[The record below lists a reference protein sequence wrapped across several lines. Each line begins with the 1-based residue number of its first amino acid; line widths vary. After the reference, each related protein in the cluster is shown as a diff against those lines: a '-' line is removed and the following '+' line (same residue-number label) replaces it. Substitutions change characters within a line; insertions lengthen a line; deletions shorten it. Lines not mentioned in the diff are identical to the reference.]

1 MRRILLNTLMMS
13 LTYSFYSQQ
22 KILVSQPEYRVLYT
36 HYDNKI
42 ECLSNVSDSIY
53 ISTKNPSDA
62 QILFVKDRLGSDP
75 YFIVRPLIHDSLIL
89 DFHTI
94 TGGVDEIIESE
105 EFSVKI
111 FPKPE
116 VQNGFLSKS
125 YVNEIEIA
133 YPTYFPI
140 KKEFSVIGGI
150 CVIKDTE
157 YPFIG
162 NRIPGNLLSKA
173 KNGSKVI
180 IEVTIKIEGE
190 ASPILITSALS
201 VAD

>member
-1 MRRILLNTLMMS
+1 MMS

-22 KILVSQPEYRVLYT
+22 KILVSQPEYRVMYA

-42 ECLSNVSDSIY
+42 ECLSYVSDSIY
-53 ISTKNPSDA
+53 ITTKNPSDA
-62 QILFVKDRLGSDP
+62 QILFVKDRLVSNP

-125 YVNEIEIA
+125 YVNDIEIA

-140 KKEFSVIGGI
+140 KKEFSVIGGT